1 MTRRF
6 DSPEYLT
13 EWAEAGRFP
22 QIHDAIWNALA
33 STVAPGARVL
43 DLGACTGL
51 LTARL
56 QAGGYVATAAEGN
69 HGSYAAGLEA
79 GTWGEAP
86 VWFNYVTPATLEGF
100 ASMLEERRIEVIL
113 ARRVF
118 PEVYDGMEGNFLA
131 FAEVLA
137 ASGVHTIVL
146 EGRKASARTV
156 HPLGNAAREVAALWG
171 TWKVAEAAGDVMVL
185 ERR

>member
-13 EWAEAGRFP
+13 EWRDTGRYP
-22 QIHDAIWNALA
+22 QIHEPIWNALA
-33 STVAPGARVL
+33 ATVAPGARVL

-56 QAGGYVATAAEGN
+56 NAAGYLATAAEGN
-69 HGSYAAGLEA
+69 RESYAAGLEA

-86 VWFNYVTPATLEGF
+86 VWFNYVTPATLLGF
-100 ASMLEERRIEVIL
+100 ESMLAERAIEVIL

-118 PEVYDGMEGNFLA
+118 PEVYDGMGGNFLA

-137 ASGVHTIVL
+137 ASGVHTIIL

-156 HPLGNAAREVAALWG
+156 HPLGNASREVAALWG
-171 TWKVAEAAGDVMVL
+171 TWKVAEATGDVVVL